1 MARPALSPLNEPPAW
16 ANEYVGLPWKNGGR
30 LDPGRLAAGPL
41 KEGDGL
47 DCWGLA
53 RMVAAERFG
62 AELPAYDT
70 TIWREFSTDGA
81 PSRDDRRA
89 QVEANAEL
97 AAFIG
102 GEKARHWAPVWE
114 AATAPDR
121 STPAQE
127 RVTGPLGGGEVR
139 PGDVVLIRNAGAAI
153 HVGIAVAPGWMLH
166 IEDGVD
172 AMCVPYD
179 DARTERRVIGFYR
192 WVGERC

>member
-16 ANEYVGLPWKNGGR
+16 ADAYVGLPWKNGGR
-30 LDPGRLAAGPL
+30 AR
-41 KEGDGL
+41 DGL

-53 RMVAAERFG
+53 RLVAAERFG

-70 TIWREFSTDGA
+70 TTWREFSTDGA
-81 PSRDDRRA
+81 PSRDDRRK

-114 AATAPDR
+114 AATAP
-121 STPAQE
+121 PL
-127 RVTGPLGGGEVR
+127 GPLGGGEVR